1 MAARK
6 PLVLN
11 GGNIEQL
18 QSGDTLVAP
27 TTSPLG
33 VTLTNASGVTL
44 DPGMVVYPSGADQVS
59 KARANAS
66 GTAFPIGMAEASIAN
81 SSSGN
86 IVIEGLVTLT
96 TGEWDAV
103 AGTSGGLTAGTTYY
117 LDPSTAG
124 LITSTAPTTVGQFVV
139 EVGRALSTT
148 ELILDIQQTIK
159 L

>member
-18 QSGDTLVAP
+18 QSGDTLLAP

-33 VTLTNASGVTL
+33 VILTNSSGASL
-44 DPGMVVYPSGADQVS
+44 DPGMVVYPSGADAVS

-66 GTAFPIGMAEASIAN
+66 GTAFPIGMAEATISNGA
-81 SSSGN
+81 SGN
-86 IVIEGLVTLT
+86 IIIEGVVTLT
-96 TGEWDAV
+96 TGEWDAL
-103 AGTSGGLTAGTTYY
+103 AGTSGGLAYGTTYY

-124 LITSTAPTTVGQFVV
+124 LITSTAPSTVGQFVV
-139 EVGRALSTT
+139 EIGRALSTT
-148 ELILDIQQTIK
+148 ELVLDIQQTIK